1 MASACSNSHPLSS
14 SRYIKCFPIHA
25 SRYVADEVV
34 AVVLDFAPPSCRSKR
49 ATHRN
54 SGSSGL
60 ISSSTL
66 FLPAALRSSILL
78 LVFLTSC
85 CSRAREYVRVVILER
100 GRRVGFFQ
108 RVENAAPDGGLFF
121 YFLTVVRRS
130 TSPLP
135 SSRVCRFQSCRWFLR
150 VQEATWDSV
159 GQTTRHFPRAG
170 HYPGHSGPLRD
181 DTPTAPADVHDL
193 FHRVRWNRTGHYD
206 PEQCR
211 SFGVRDGGRLAMR
224 GEGD

>member
-150 VQEATWDSV
+150 VQTATWDSV
-159 GQTTRHFPRAG
+159 GQTTRHFSARQPLSRPFRSTTRRYSDRSGRCPRLVSPRALESYG
-170 HYPGHSGPLRD
+170 PGTIPNNADLWGYE
-181 DTPTAPADVHDL
+181 TAADW
-193 FHRVRWNRTGHYD
+193 RW
-206 PEQCR
+206 
-211 SFGVRDGGRLAMR
+211 